1 MAVATIAAPAIDVAL
16 AGFAL
21 IASYA
26 ASINSML
33 MFAPS
38 PLGEGNAVRAEGSVG

>member
-21 IASYA
+21 NSLTGYRSY
-26 ASINSML
+26 L
-33 MFAPS
+33 S
-38 PLGEGNAVRAEGSVG
+38 PQTT